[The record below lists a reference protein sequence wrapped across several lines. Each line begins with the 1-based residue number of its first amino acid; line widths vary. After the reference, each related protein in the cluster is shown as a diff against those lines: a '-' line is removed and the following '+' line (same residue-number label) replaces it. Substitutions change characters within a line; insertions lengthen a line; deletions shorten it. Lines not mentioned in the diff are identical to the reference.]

1 MAVEQQNIDVLVAEA
16 REGSQAAW
24 NALVDRYAALVWS
37 VCRSFRLS
45 DADGGDVSQTVWLRT
60 VEHLANIREPAALPG
75 WLVTTTRREC
85 IKLCGSKPRKWWS
98 VDAMVVEPAA
108 SEESAPDTEVL
119 AAERRAS
126 VREALAQLPPHC
138 QRLLSLLFETEEN
151 SYADISARLAIPV
164 GSIGPTRARCLGKL
178 RDCPLIMQ
186 WLTTASTEQGS

>member
-1 MAVEQQNIDVLVAEA
+1 MTVEQQSIDVLVTEA

-24 NALVDRYAALVWS
+24 NALVDRYAALIWS

-45 DADGGDVSQTVWLRT
+45 DADGGDVSQTVWLRA
-60 VEHLANIREPAALPG
+60 VEHLATIREPAALPG

-85 IKLCGSKPRKWWS
+85 IKLCGGRPRTWWS
-98 VDAMVVEPAA
+98 VDAMVVEPA
-108 SEESAPDTEVL
+108 SGEESAPDTEVL

-138 QRLLSLLFETEEN
+138 QRLLAMLFEGEEH

-164 GSIGPTRARCLGKL
+164 GSIGPTRSRCLGKL
-178 RDCPLIMQ
+178 RDSPLIMQ
-186 WLTTASTEQGS
+186 WFSTASTEQGS